1 MAMTSV
7 SLAQVFIRDI
17 VCLFLGLPSLCA
29 RYNTDCAQD
38 TTQTARKIQHRL
50 RARYNTDC
58 ARDKT
63 QTAHEIQHS
72 PKETDILEELCTE
85 GESLIKRFLRR
96 QHALLFFLLDFSIK
110 FINSLKYYVFHLE
123 L

>member
-1 MAMTSV
+1 MSIFRSSKSV
-7 SLAQVFIRDI
+7 RE
-17 VCLFLGLPSLCA
+17 
-29 RYNTDCAQD
+29 
-38 TTQTARKIQHRL
+38 IQHRL

-85 GESLIKRFLRR
+85 RESLRKRFLRR

-110 FINSLKYYVFHLE
+110 FINLLKYYVFHLE